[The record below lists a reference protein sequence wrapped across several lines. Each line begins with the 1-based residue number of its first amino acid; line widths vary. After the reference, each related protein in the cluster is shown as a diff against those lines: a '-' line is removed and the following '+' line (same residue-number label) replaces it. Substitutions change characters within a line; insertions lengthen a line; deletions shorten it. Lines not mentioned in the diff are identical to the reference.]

1 MRFASRLDA
10 DARAWDR
17 EILRLAVPAFGAL
30 VAEPLY
36 VLTDTAIVG
45 HLGTTQL
52 GALSAASAVLLSGY
66 SICIFLAY
74 GTTAAVARLVGAG
87 EHRRAAHEAVQ
98 GVWLALLL
106 GVVLAGV
113 GLWFGRDALR
123 LFGDDAAVRDA
134 AWVYLRASLP
144 GIPASLVMLAGVGYL
159 RGLQQTTRPLYVAI
173 GTALVNLVLEVVWV
187 YGAGGGLR
195 ASALATVAAQWLG
208 AVVYLRW
215 IATAVAEHGVRL
227 GPDPATIRSLARVG
241 VHLLVRTVA
250 LRGAFVLITIAAAHL
265 GTTELAAHEIAFQVM
280 FLLALALDSVAIA
293 GQAIVGRLLGSG
305 DAAAAYR
312 ASRRMIGWAVVV
324 GAGMLAAVLVV
335 RTPLTHLFSDDAAVR
350 TLAAFVLLHV
360 ALLQPLNGALFALD
374 GILIGAGDQ
383 KYLAYAMPVATAVL
397 AVAVTVVWRADAG
410 LGWLWFAVELFM
422 GARLASLVLRFRT
435 DAWRVT
441 GATR

>member
-1 MRFASRLDA
+1 MRAE
-10 DARAWDR
+10 ARAWDR

-74 GTTAAVARLVGAG
+74 GTTAAVARLIGAG

-106 GVVLAGV
+106 GVALALLGTVL
-113 GLWFGRDALR
+113 GRPALQ
-123 LFGDDAAVRDA
+123 LFGNDTAVRDA

-144 GIPASLVMLAGVGYL
+144 GVPAALIMLAGVGYL
-159 RGLQQTTRPLYVAI
+159 RGLQQTSRPLVVAL
-173 GTALVNLVLEVVWV
+173 GTALLNLVLEVVWV
-187 YGAGGGLR
+187 YGLDGGLQS
-195 ASALATVAAQWLG
+195 SALATVVAQWVG
-208 AVVYLRW
+208 AAIYLRW
-215 IATAVAEHGVRL
+215 IATAVAEHGVTL
-227 GPDPATIRSLARVG
+227 LPDRATIRSLARVG
-241 VHLLVRTVA
+241 LHLFVRTVA
-250 LRGAFVLITIAAAHL
+250 LRGAFVVITIAAAHI
-265 GTTELAAHEIAFQVM
+265 GTTELAAHEVAFQIM

-293 GQAIVGRLLGSG
+293 GQSIVGRLLGQG
-305 DAAAAYR
+305 DATAAYR
-312 ASRRMIGWAVVV
+312 ASRRMIGWSVVV
-324 GAGMLAAVLVV
+324 GVVLLVAVLAIRHPV
-335 RTPLTHLFSDDAAVR
+335 THVFTDDLAVR
-350 TLAAFVLLHV
+350 SLAAFVLLHV

-383 KYLAYAMPVATAVL
+383 RYLAFAMPVATAVL
-397 AVAVTVVWRADAG
+397 GVAVTIVWRADAG
-410 LGWLWFAVELFM
+410 LGGLWFALELFM
-422 GARLASLVLRFRT
+422 ATRLISLVLRFRT
-435 DAWRVT
+435 DHWRIV